1 MTYKDKRIGVVVP
14 AYNEEKL
21 LGQTLSTIPEYVD
34 RVYVVDD
41 CSTDKTGEIAAE
53 FAADP
58 RPWQRMPRL
67 RAC

>member
-21 LGQTLSTIPEYVD
+21 LGRTLSTIPEYVD

-41 CSTDKTGEIAAE
+41 CSTDKTGEIAGGSPSIQNLSAS
-53 FAADP
+53 ATS
-58 RPWQRMPRL
+58 
-67 RAC
+67 